1 MIKDR
6 LIFIITITYLVI
18 INSTINS
25 LLHHFVD
32 NLNILLIEYTVHA
45 QTNLHS
51 FQFIIYIRIII
62 PIVVSILYKLIYS
75 LFPP

>member
-45 QTNLHS
+45 QRNLYS

-62 PIVVSILYKLIYS
+62 PIVVSILHKLIYS